1 MFALTFLIMCET
13 GCDWGNWDNVIGFVD
28 FQISKVVKLVHWSAI
43 PSFYMDEERGCLEWM
58 SLRCMESIE
67 VLMVID

>member
-1 MFALTFLIMCET
+1 M
-13 GCDWGNWDNVIGFVD
+13 IGFVD